1 MIGAI
6 IGRVRSG
13 AGRFLVAQGRP
24 KPQCRVHGDAS
35 RTRRFPRGKKGFLTL
50 LELVEGEKAAIRALH
65 SDGPTRRR
73 IQSLGLFE
81 GRQVCMIARAPF
93 SGPLL
98 VEDVIT
104 GARVMIARDLAQ
116 NIEVSG

>member
-1 MIGAI
+1 MRGAF
-6 IGRVRSG
+6 GSG
-13 AGRFLVAQGRP
+13 
-24 KPQCRVHGDAS
+24 CRVSG
-35 RTRRFPRGKKGFLTL
+35 FGPRDRGEDLEKEGLLTL
-50 LELVEGEKAAIRALH
+50 LELGEGETAAIHALH

-81 GRQVCMIARAPF
+81 GRRVCVIARAPF

-104 GARVMIARDLAQ
+104 GARVMIARDLAEH
-116 NIEVSG
+116 IEVEGDAA